1 MLKVELDKIILKSS
15 SQKKLL
21 VQNINFTLPAN
32 HIFTII
38 GKNGSGKTT
47 LVKALTKLL
56 DEIYFEV
63 NGNIFFENENLF
75 LSAEDRLNVLRRS
88 KIKYVFQDAINC
100 FDPLKKLGYY
110 FSLIDC
116 DNFETEKTFEYFR
129 LPSQNKIAS
138 MFPYELSGGM
148 AQRLMFV
155 LALIANPS
163 LIIMDEPTSGIDV
176 GIANLFLLKMKEF
189 ISQSDHSILMIT
201 QDIDFALKAGGKI
214 SLLKDKSLSEFVPAE
229 SLLNQDSLNKDNL
242 LSAYRE
248 LL

>member
-1 MLKVELDKIILKSS
+1 MLKVALDKIFLKGS

-21 VQNINFTLPAN
+21 LQNINFTLPAN

-63 NGNIFFENENLF
+63 NGKIIFENENLF
-75 LSAEDRLNVLRRS
+75 LAADDKLNVLRRS

-110 FSLIDC
+110 FSLIDY
-116 DNFETEKTFEYFR
+116 DNFEAEKTLEYFR
-129 LPSQNKIAS
+129 LPSRNKISS

-176 GIANLFLLKMKEF
+176 GVANLFLLKMKEF
-189 ISQSDHSILMIT
+189 ISQADHSILMIT
-201 QDIDFALKAGGKI
+201 QDIDFAVKAGGKI
-214 SLLKDKSLSEFVPAE
+214 SLLKDNGLSEFVPAE
-229 SLLNQDSLNKDNL
+229 SLLNEVSINEDNL

>member
-1 MLKVELDKIILKSS
+1 MLKIALDKIILKGS
-15 SQKKLL
+15 SQNKLL
-21 VQNINFTLPAN
+21 LQNINFTLPAN
-32 HIFTII
+32 NIFTIL

-56 DEIYFEV
+56 DENYFEV
-63 NGNIFFENENLF
+63 NGKVFFENENLF
-75 LSAEDRLNVLRRS
+75 LAANDKLNFLRRI

-116 DNFETEKTFEYFR
+116 NNFETEKTLGYFR
-129 LPSQNKIAS
+129 LPSRNKISS

-155 LALIANPS
+155 FTLIASPS

-176 GIANLFLLKMKEF
+176 GVANLFLLKMKEF
-189 ISQSDHSILMIT
+189 ISQPGHSILMIT
-201 QDIDFALKAGGKI
+201 QDIDFAVKAGGKI
-214 SLLKDKSLSEFVPAE
+214 ALLKDNSLSEFVPAE
-229 SLLNQDSLNKDNL
+229 SLLNEDSLNTDNL
-242 LSAYRE
+242 LSAYRK

>member
-1 MLKVELDKIILKSS
+1 MLKVAIDKIFLKGS
-15 SQKKLL
+15 SQKKMLL
-21 VQNINFTLPAN
+21 QNINFTLPSN

-47 LVKALTKLL
+47 LVKSLTKLL

-63 NGNIFFENENLF
+63 NGKIIFNDENLF
-75 LSAEDRLNVLRRS
+75 LTAGDKLNMLRRT

-110 FSLIDC
+110 FSLIDY
-116 DNFETEKTFEYFR
+116 DYLEAEKTLEYFR
-129 LPSQNKIAS
+129 LPSHDKISS

-155 LALIANPS
+155 LALIADPS

-176 GIANLFLLKMKEF
+176 GAANLFLLKMKEF
-189 ISQSDHSILMIT
+189 ISHSDHSILMIT
-201 QDIDFALKAGGKI
+201 QDIDFAVKAGGKI
-214 SLLKDKSLSEFVPAE
+214 ALLKDNGLSEFFTAE
-229 SLLNQDSLNKDNL
+229 SLLNEHSLKKENL
-242 LSAYRE
+242 LLAYRE
-248 LL
+248 LQ

>member
-1 MLKVELDKIILKSS
+1 MLKVALDKIFLKDS

-21 VQNINFTLPAN
+21 LQNINFTLPAN

-63 NGNIFFENENLF
+63 NGKIIFENENLF
-75 LSAEDRLNVLRRS
+75 LSSDDKLNMLRRS

-100 FDPLKKLGYY
+100 FDTLKKLGYY

-116 DNFETEKTFEYFR
+116 DNFETEKTLEYFR
-129 LPSQNKIAS
+129 LPSRNKISS

-176 GIANLFLLKMKEF
+176 GVSNLFLLKMKEF
-189 ISQSDHSILMIT
+189 ISQADHSILMIT
-201 QDIDFALKAGGKI
+201 QDIDFAIKAGGKI
-214 SLLKDKSLSEFVPAE
+214 ALLKDNGLSEFVPAE
-229 SLLNQDSLNKDNL
+229 SLLNEVNLNKDNL
-242 LSAYRE
+242 LSSYRE